1 MKLGLVGLG
10 RMGGGIAARLRDG
23 GHEVVAYDL
32 DASLTE
38 APSIEALV
46 ASLPSPRAVWLM
58 IPAGEPTQG
67 AVDALSALLT
77 PGDVIVEGGNSHY
90 RDSQRR
96 AAALAAK
103 GIDLL
108 DCGTSGGVWGR
119 QNGFCLM
126 LGGPKPAFDALEP
139 VFATLAPPSGYQYL
153 GPSGAGHFAKMAH
166 NGVEYGLLQAYAE
179 GFSLL
184 EASGFDYDLARLSD
198 LWGRGSV
205 VRSWLLELAQR
216 AFEAD
221 PKLANLQGYVE
232 DSGEG
237 RWAVQE
243 AVERGLPLPA
253 ITLSLYRRFASR
265 DGNPFANRFIA
276 ALRNQFG
283 GHAVRD
289 G

>member
-1 MKLGLVGLG
+1 ML
-10 RMGGGIAARLRDG
+10 
-23 GHEVVAYDL
+23 
-32 DASLTE
+32 
-38 APSIEALV
+38 
-46 ASLPSPRAVWLM
+46 
-58 IPAGEPTQG
+58 PAGEATQG
-67 AVDALSALLT
+67 AIDALSTLLSA
-77 PGDVIVEGGNSHY
+77 GDLVVEGGNSHY

-96 AAALAAK
+96 AAQLSAK

-126 LGGPKPAFDALEP
+126 IGGPKPAFDALEP
-139 VFATLAPPSGYQYL
+139 IFATLAPLSGYEYV

-221 PKLANLQGYVE
+221 PKLATLQGYVE

-243 AVERGLPLPA
+243 AVERGVPLPA
-253 ITLSLYRRFASR
+253 ISVALYRRFASR
-265 DGNPFANRFIA
+265 DDNPFANRFIA

-283 GHAVRD
+283 GHPVR
-289 G
+289 GG